1 MTEKGKRYKDLIK
14 TVKADYSKNIRRNT
28 TVALKWYEDCKEINL
43 WTYWQGLG
51 YAENTPDIDILL
63 VGQDWGNPFSN
74 PSETVI
80 NVKKINKAIEM
91 GEAPISYLQD
101 VNMDRRDCHTDY
113 NLVQIF
119 KETKNYDIGNQR
131 YYNLFFTNFSLG
143 YRVGSGTGGM
153 TESVMKQDAKY
164 FVELCKILQP
174 QKIICLGQVT
184 YKSVLSAYG
193 IKPKKYNTYN
203 DLIKAYKATVVDCED
218 KKSEIYAVAHCGL
231 YGTRNREDIPKT
243 KVRKEDLRNQ
253 IVDWKRV
260 LV

>member
-80 NVKKINKAIEM
+80 NVKKINKAIET

-101 VNMDRRDCHTDY
+101 VNMDRHDCHTDY

-119 KETKNYDIGNQR
+119 KKTKNYDIGNQR

-143 YRVGSGTGGM
+143 YRVESGTGGM

-174 QKIICLGQVT
+174 HKII
-184 YKSVLSAYG
+184 
-193 IKPKKYNTYN
+193 
-203 DLIKAYKATVVDCED
+203 
-218 KKSEIYAVAHCGL
+218 
-231 YGTRNREDIPKT
+231 
-243 KVRKEDLRNQ
+243 
-253 IVDWKRV
+253 
-260 LV
+260 